1 MSVYIYIF
9 GTPQALTKQY
19 KTVLFITAHP
29 HAGSDEDLSDSDM
42 EIDADKFKAQQ
53 AESRALTERKNAG
66 LPELEV
72 DQLPSTIANK
82 MMTLF
87 KKECGQVKLHF
98 ILISFCSYTFA
109 SRSVGCIFAEDLLVL
124 IALKLLV
131 LFQRCRQRNSIQIN
145 DFKKKQA
152 IEMLVKSCRAGDK

>member
-1 MSVYIYIF
+1 MSVYIYIYIF

-53 AESRALTERKNAG
+53 AESRALTERKKAG

-87 KKECGQVKLHF
+87 KKRVRTSQTAL
-98 ILISFCSYTFA
+98 YT
-109 SRSVGCIFAEDLLVL
+109 D
-124 IALKLLV
+124 KLLF
-131 LFQRCRQRNSIQIN
+131 LHLC
-145 DFKKKQA
+145 K
-152 IEMLVKSCRAGDK
+152 